1 MASRQQQPLFILSE
15 GNERTKGQAA
25 QDSNIRAGKA
35 VANSVRTTL
44 GPKGMD
50 KMLVGSSGDVVIT
63 NDGATILNEMD
74 IEHPAAQMIVEV
86 AETQE
91 VEVGDGTTTAAV
103 LSGEL
108 LSEAEELLDSDL
120 HPTVIVEGYHE
131 AARLAA
137 EAIDEQILDIDL
149 DDDILISVA
158 ESSMTGKGT
167 GDVTADLLAEQ
178 VVTAVRRV
186 AYERID
192 REDIR
197 IHTQTGAASSA
208 TELVDGV
215 ILSEEPANA
224 NMPRTLEDA
233 SVAILESKL
242 DVRTG
247 EADAEYSIS
256 SVDQLNAAVEAED
269 SELRGY
275 AKTLSEAGV
284 EVVFC
289 TKDIDDRVASYLA
302 DAGILAFSNVS
313 SKKSKA
319 LAKATG
325 AKHLGTVEGI
335 EDADLGSL
343 ASLSIETYNDEDT
356 VFVDGGPHSNYVTLF
371 VRGSTD
377 HVIDELERALNDAID
392 VVIAALNKG
401 GVVPG
406 AGGTEVAISEYVR
419 SRAASV
425 EGRKQLAI
433 EAFASAVDSLPRT
446 LAENS
451 GMDSIDALVE
461 LRSTYDSEGRAGIV
475 STGRSGEI
483 GNPVVAGILDPA
495 AVKHEAIKSA
505 TECSFRPR
513 LASLSSLSTY
523 LYEWDESSTLLISPM
538 RSGGRSNGSS
548 RPVSTKPRTSR
559 EHVYS

>member
-50 KMLVGSSGDVVIT
+50 KMLVGSSGDVTIT
-63 NDGATILNEMD
+63 NDGATILDTMD

-86 AETQE
+86 AQTQE

-103 LSGEL
+103 LAGEL
-108 LSEAEELLDSDL
+108 LSQAEELLDDDL

-131 AARLAA
+131 AARLAQ
-137 EAIDEQILDIDL
+137 EAIDEQVLDIDL
-149 DDDILISVA
+149 DDDILQSVA

-167 GDVTADLLAEQ
+167 GDVAADILAERVVSAVQQ
-178 VVTAVRRV
+178 VATDDGV
-186 AYERID
+186 D
-192 REDIR
+192 RDDIR

-215 ILSEEPANA
+215 ILSEAPANA
-224 NMPRTLEDA
+224 NMPRQVTNG
-233 SVAILESKL
+233 SVAILETEL
-242 DVRTG
+242 DVRTS

-275 AKTLSEAGV
+275 AKALSEAGV
-284 EVVFC
+284 DVVFC
-289 TKDIDDRVASYLA
+289 TKSIDDRVAGYLA
-302 DAGILAFSNVS
+302 DAGILAFSSVS

-325 AKHLGTVEGI
+325 AKHLGTVDDI
-335 EDADLGSL
+335 EADDLGSL
-343 ASLSIETYNDEDT
+343 DSISIETYGDDD
-356 VFVDGGPHSNYVTLF
+356 VAFVDGGADSNYVTLF

-377 HVIDELERALNDAID
+377 HVVDELERALNDAID
-392 VVIAALNKG
+392 VVIAALDKG
-401 GVVPG
+401 GVVGG
-406 AGGTEVAISEYVR
+406 AGASEIAISAYVR
-419 SRAASV
+419 SRAASI

-446 LAENS
+446 LAENT
-451 GMDSIDALVE
+451 GMDAIDALVD
-461 LRSTYDSEGRAGIV
+461 LRGRHDSEGIAGIV
-475 STGRSGEI
+475 ATGRSGEI
-483 GNPVVAGILDPA
+483 GDPVEAGIIDPA
-495 AVKHEAIKSA
+495 AVKREAVKSA
-505 TECSFRPR
+505 TEAATMILRIDDVIT
-513 LASLSSLSTY
+513 A
-523 LYEWDESSTLLISPM
+523 E
-538 RSGGRSNGSS
+538 
-548 RPVSTKPRTSR
+548 
-559 EHVYS
+559 

>member
-401 GVVPG
+401 GVVPVRVAPRSRSPSTSG
-406 AGGTEVAISEYVR
+406 AAPQASKAANSSPSRRLRVR
-419 SRAASV
+419 STRCLGRSPKTAAWIRSTRWSNSAVHTIRRAVPASSRRAA
-425 EGRKQLAI
+425 
-433 EAFASAVDSLPRT
+433 
-446 LAENS
+446 
-451 GMDSIDALVE
+451 
-461 LRSTYDSEGRAGIV
+461 
-475 STGRSGEI
+475 
-483 GNPVVAGILDPA
+483 A
-495 AVKHEAIKSA
+495 ARSA
-505 TECSFRPR
+505 TRSSLGFSIPQPSNTRRSSPPRRPR
-513 LASLSSLSTY
+513 
-523 LYEWDESSTLLISPM
+523 
-538 RSGGRSNGSS
+538 R
-548 RPVSTKPRTSR
+548 
-559 EHVYS
+559 

>member
-108 LSEAEELLDSDL
+108 LSEAEDLLDSDL

-137 EAIDEQILDIDL
+137 EAIDEQVLDIDL
-149 DDDILISVA
+149 DDDILEAVA

-167 GDVTADLLAEQ
+167 GDVTADVLAER
-178 VVTAVRRV
+178 VVAAVRQVATDERV
-186 AYERID
+186 D
-192 REDIR
+192 RDDIR

-215 ILSEEPANA
+215 VLSEEPANA
-224 NMPRTLEDA
+224 NMPRQLDDA

-242 DVRTG
+242 EVRTG

-256 SVDQLNAAVEAED
+256 SVEQLTAAVEAED
-269 SELRGY
+269 NELRGY

-284 EVVFC
+284 DVLFC
-289 TKDIDDRVASYLA
+289 TKKIDDRVAGYLA

-325 AKHLGTVEGI
+325 AKHLGTLEGI
-335 EDADLGSL
+335 EASDLGSL

-356 VFVDGGPHSNYVTLF
+356 VFVDGGAESNYVTLF

-392 VVIAALNKG
+392 VTIAALDKG

-406 AGGTEVAISEYVR
+406 AGGTEVAISDYVR

-433 EAFASAVDSLPRT
+433 EAFATAVDSLPRT
-446 LAENS
+446 LAENT
-451 GMDSIDALVE
+451 GMDSIDALVD
-461 LRSTYDSEGRAGIV
+461 LRGTYDSEGRAGIV

-483 GNPVVAGILDPA
+483 GDPVEAGIIDPA
-495 AVKHEAIKSA
+495 AVKQEAIKSA
-505 TECSFRPR
+505 TEAATMILRIDDVIT
-513 LASLSSLSTY
+513 A
-523 LYEWDESSTLLISPM
+523 E
-538 RSGGRSNGSS
+538 
-548 RPVSTKPRTSR
+548 
-559 EHVYS
+559 

>member
-1 MASRQQQPLFILSE
+1 MSSRGQQPLFILSE
-15 GNERTKGQAA
+15 NNERTKGQAA

-35 VANSVRTTL
+35 VANAVRTTL

-50 KMLVGSSGDVVIT
+50 KMLVGSSGDVTIT
-63 NDGATILNEMD
+63 NDGATILNTMD

-86 AETQE
+86 SQTQE

-103 LSGEL
+103 LAGEL
-108 LSEAEELLDSDL
+108 LSEGEELLDSDL

-131 AARLAA
+131 AARLAQ
-137 EAIDEQILDIDL
+137 EAIDEQVLDIDL
-149 DDDILISVA
+149 DDDILEAVA

-167 GDVTADLLAEQ
+167 GDVTADLLAER
-178 VVTAVRRV
+178 VVAAVRQVATDERV
-186 AYERID
+186 D

-197 IHTQTGAASSA
+197 IHTQAGAASSA

-215 ILSEEPANA
+215 VLSEEPANA
-224 NMPRTLEDA
+224 NMPRSVENGT
-233 SVAILESKL
+233 VAIVETEL
-242 DVRTG
+242 DVRTS
-247 EADAEYSIS
+247 EASAEYNIS

-284 EVVFC
+284 DVVFC
-289 TKDIDDRVASYLA
+289 TKSIDDRVAGYLA

-325 AKHLGTVEGI
+325 AKHLGTLSDLDTE
-335 EDADLGSL
+335 DLGTVASVSL
-343 ASLSIETYNDEDT
+343 NQYGDEEA
-356 VFVDGGPHSNYVTLF
+356 VFVNGGTETNYVTLF

-392 VVIAALNKG
+392 VVIATLDKG

-406 AGGTEVAISEYVR
+406 AGGTEIAISDYVR
-419 SRAASV
+419 SHAASV

-433 EAFASAVDSLPRT
+433 EAFATAVDALPRT
-446 LAENS
+446 LAENT
-451 GMDSIDALVE
+451 GMDSIDALVD
-461 LRSTYDSEGRAGIV
+461 LRGRHDSEGLAGIV

-483 GNPVVAGILDPA
+483 GDPVEAGILDPA
-495 AVKHEAIKSA
+495 AVKREAVDSA
-505 TECSFRPR
+505 TEAATMILRI
-513 LASLSSLSTY
+513 
-523 LYEWDESSTLLISPM
+523 DDVI
-538 RSGGRSNGSS
+538 
-548 RPVSTKPRTSR
+548 TS
-559 EHVYS
+559 E

>member
-461 LRSTYDSEGRAGIV
+461 LRGTYDSEGRAGIV

-505 TECSFRPR
+505 TEAATMILRIDDVIT
-513 LASLSSLSTY
+513 A
-523 LYEWDESSTLLISPM
+523 E
-538 RSGGRSNGSS
+538 
-548 RPVSTKPRTSR
+548 
-559 EHVYS
+559 